1 MSGGRRGARHGLCVA
16 VAGLVLG
23 VASESAARV
32 NLIVIDGSIN
42 PASDKATDLDR
53 TTGYAFEIEAYNR
66 TVGTEDR
73 QEGINAF
80 NEKRKPKYE
89 GR

>member
-1 MSGGRRGARHGLCVA
+1 MVNRVCPDDRLMSEVMA
-16 VAGLVLG
+16 VARRIAENAPLSLRQVKKSL
-23 VASESAARV
+23 
-32 NLIVIDGSIN
+32 
-42 PASDKATDLDR
+42 DKATELDR

-66 TVGTEDR
+66 TIVTEDR

-80 NEKRKPKYE
+80 NEKRKPRYK